1 MKTPATF
8 LVTVALLLSMQ
19 TIAGAVCLEVDVN
32 VFHELLAGSDVLKRG
47 ADDHARFAAENPN
60 NATMATVAT
69 NSRLAC
75 SEGYGYS
82 YPASLFVN
90 MEEDGSIERYR
101 VEYIEPSVDIGDPS
115 FTPQNPPIK
124 YTDHITIIRTPE
136 NRYLARRAIQSGEVF
151 EEIHPSYQLHTVDAE
166 MWFRPYELYLDLLG
180 SDRTPNL
187 ITSSFRRY
195 EVDQPFRGFIEMS
208 TDNREV
214 RLYAGDVN
222 EAKEY
227 LQMTMESSD
236 HRHRFPTKVSCW
248 IKGQMRTTLY
258 MTIKRTVNADEVDGL
273 LTIPEPGEELQKRL
287 EQRRREKESRSAP
300 PAPGEGQNEWR

>member
-1 MKTPATF
+1 
-8 LVTVALLLSMQ
+8 
-19 TIAGAVCLEVDVN
+19 LEVDVN
-32 VFHELLAGSDVLKRG
+32 IFHELLAGSDVLKRG
-47 ADDHARFAAENPN
+47 ADDHARFAAENPS
-60 NATMATVAT
+60 NATMARVAT

-82 YPASLFVN
+82 YPASLFVD
-90 MEEDGSIERYR
+90 MEEDGSIQRYR

-136 NRYLARRAIQSGEVF
+136 NRYLASRTIQSGKVF
-151 EEIHPSYQLHTVDAE
+151 EEIYPVRQLHTVDAE
-166 MWFRPYELYLDLLG
+166 MWFRPYELYLDVLG
-180 SDRTPNL
+180 SDKTPNL
-187 ITSSFRRY
+187 VTSSFKRY
-195 EVDQPFRGFIEMS
+195 EIDKPFRGVIEIS

-222 EAKEY
+222 EPREY
-227 LQMTMESSD
+227 VEMTMELD
-236 HRHRFPTKVSCW
+236 HHHPFPAIISCW

-258 MTIKRTVNADEVDGL
+258 MTVKRSVGLDEADRL
-273 LTIPEPGEELQKRL
+273 LTIPELGEDLQKRL
-287 EQRRREKESRSAP
+287 EQRRREKKSRSAP